1 MANARGIAPRPWRS
15 MNLHTAAPPNPSD
28 PQTRKP
34 RPARDDEREVVVQ
47 YSLSRR
53 RQVQNEAR
61 IARLGSPP
69 RSRRCDEPT
78 PHAADCLDGRGPVA
92 ELAPDRAARRAAPG
106 PRNHLH
112 LGRVW
117 AAGIL
122 SGRGR
127 TQGPSRSGN
136 GWSPTHGS
144 IQINGGIVGGDSLL
158 LSNNAVAGGTCFGD
172 SGGPNFVGTLVRA
185 RRRDLIRHQ
194 QHLRRYGW
202 RLPRRHRRRS
212 RLAGADVWRRSLIVL
227 PATKRS
233 PGIRRGSSPH

>member
-127 TQGPSRSGN
+127 TQGHRDPGTDGRPPMAPFRSTAGSSVVIRCSSRTTPSPAGHASATRGD
-136 GWSPTHGS
+136 PTSSAPSYVLAGVTS
-144 IQINGGIVGGDSLL
+144 FGINSTC
-158 LSNNAVAGGTCFGD
+158 GGTGGVYRVDTADDLDWLAQTFGVA
-172 SGGPNFVGTLVRA
+172 P
-185 RRRDLIRHQ
+185 
-194 QHLRRYGW
+194 
-202 RLPRRHRRRS
+202 
-212 RLAGADVWRRSLIVL
+212 
-227 PATKRS
+227 
-233 PGIRRGSSPH
+233 